1 METLP
6 HFLQRPI
13 RMIACVLM
21 VSVLSTQLYAQK
33 KKAPVKAVDPTAVFS
48 KASYKGIQAGQYMK
62 SWLVAGPMLVKDD
75 TTTAPD
81 IQQEEKFFDED
92 LVTSVTP
99 VAGKPIPPVLL
110 RGKSFAWKP
119 YTASTDKIDFDALFN
134 KPDYAVAYALAEIKT
149 DSAFTAFLA
158 IGSDDGVKVWLNGK
172 LVHRNWVGRALMPDQ
187 DVLPI
192 TFIKGSNQL
201 VLKVQ
206 DVVRDWGFT
215 VRFLDREALSNQ
227 LIKASAKGDLDEI
240 NALVNAHAD
249 VNKTND
255 AGLTPYSAALLSGR
269 EEAAALLLR
278 KGATKTAVPPGT
290 QLTDALYSYLQGKE
304 APGIAILVA
313 RDGNIL
319 YKKAFGYANIDKK
332 TLATPETKFRIG
344 SITKQFTAAAILKL
358 QEGGKLKVTDKL
370 SKYIHDFPRG
380 EEVTLHHLLTHT
392 SGIHSYTGKDDFEKR
407 VVTPVT
413 PEDLIAYFKN
423 DPYDFNPGEQYMYN
437 NSGYFL
443 LGYIIEKAS
452 GKSYAQYLKETFFTP
467 LHMNNTGVHA
477 AWLSL
482 DKEAQGYSNT
492 DGKYKPA
499 LNWNMGWA
507 GGAGA
512 LYSTVEDLYKWN
524 EAIFTGKVL
533 QDKSLQAAFTSVVL
547 NDGNTPASKYG
558 YGWVL
563 NEYRGEPVIGHSGG
577 LHGFT
582 SQLVRYT
589 NENLTVVL
597 LTNLMPAEA
606 NINPNTVAE
615 YFLWEKLAKQSSY
628 TTLVSPVADVSI
640 YTGRYD
646 FQNGAVMTITAEGT
660 DLYAQLSG
668 QNKFPIFP
676 SAPDEYFWK
685 VVDAKI
691 KFIKGENGA
700 VTHGHFVQGGFSI
713 DAKKIK
719 DEVIVSIDPNLYN
732 VYAGKYDYGNNI
744 IITISNEN
752 GKLYAQGTN
761 QPKFEIFPISEKEF
775 TVREINAHLTFVRES
790 TGKAS
795 KLIVDMAGQK
805 KESLRVE

>member
-1 METLP
+1 MATLP
-6 HFLQRPI
+6 RSLQQPV
-13 RMIACVLM
+13 RMVLYVLL
-21 VSVLSTQLYAQK
+21 VSALSTQLYAQK
-33 KKAPVKAVDPTAVFS
+33 KKAPVKTVDPTTVFS

-62 SWLVAGPMLVKDD
+62 NWLVVGPLLVKDD
-75 TTTAPD
+75 TVGAPD
-81 IQQEEKFFDED
+81 IQQEERFFDED
-92 LVTSVTP
+92 LVTSITP
-99 VAGKPIPPVLL
+99 VAGKPIPPVML

-119 YTASTDKIDFDALFN
+119 YSATADKIDFDALYS

-158 IGSDDGVKVWLNGK
+158 VGSDDGVKVWLNGK
-172 LVHRNWVGRALMPDQ
+172 LVHRNWVGRALTPDQ
-187 DVLPI
+187 DVVPV
-192 TFIKGSNQL
+192 TFVKGSNQL
-201 VLKVQ
+201 LLKVQ

-227 LIKASAKGDLDEI
+227 LIKAAAKGDMNEI
-240 NALVNAHAD
+240 NALINGRAD
-249 VNKTND
+249 LNKTD
-255 AGLTPYSAALLSGR
+255 ASGLTPYTAALLNGR
-269 EEAAALLLR
+269 EEAAALLLQ
-278 KGATKTAVPPGT
+278 KGATKTAMPSAA
-290 QLTDALYSYLQGKE
+290 QLTDALYSSLQGKE
-304 APGIAILVA
+304 TPGIAILVA
-313 RDGNIL
+313 KDGNIL
-319 YKKAFGYANIDKK
+319 YKKAFGYANIEKK
-332 TLATPETKFRIG
+332 TPATPETKFRIG

-358 QEGGKLKVTDKL
+358 QEDGKLKVTDKL

-392 SGIHSYTGKDDFEKR
+392 SGIHSYTGKGDFEKR

-413 PEDLIAYFKN
+413 PEELIAYFKN

-443 LGYIIEKAS
+443 LGYIIEKVS

-492 DGKYKPA
+492 DGKYVPA
-499 LNWNMGWA
+499 LNWNMAWA

-524 EAIFTGKVL
+524 EAIFNGKVL
-533 QDKSLQAAFTSVVL
+533 QDKSLKAAFTSVVL
-547 NDGNTPASKYG
+547 NDGNPPPSKYG
-558 YGWVL
+558 YGWGL
-563 NEYRGEPVIGHSGG
+563 SDYRGQPVIGHSGG
-577 LHGFT
+577 LHGFI
-582 SQLVRYT
+582 SQLARYT

-597 LTNLMPAEA
+597 LMNLMPPDV
-606 NINPNTVAE
+606 NINPNAVAE
-615 YFLWEKLAKQSSY
+615 YFIWDKLAKQSSY
-628 TTLVSPVADVSI
+628 TTLASPVADVSI

-646 FQNGAVMTITAEGT
+646 FQNGAVMTITAEGS

-685 VVDAKI
+685 VVDARI
-691 KFIKGENGA
+691 KFMKGENGA
-700 VTHGHFVQGGFSI
+700 VTHGHFVQGGFAI
-713 DAKKIK
+713 DARKLKE
-719 DEVIVSIDPNLYN
+719 DVIVAIDPNLYKE
-732 VYAGKYDYGNNI
+732 YIGKYDYGNNI
-744 IITISNEN
+744 IITVSNEN

-775 TVREINAHLTFVRES
+775 TVKEINARLTFIRET

>member
-1 METLP
+1 METLLYS
-6 HFLQRPI
+6 LQRSVRI
-13 RMIACVLM
+13 VLHVLL

-33 KKAPVKAVDPTAVFS
+33 KKAPVKTVDPAAVFS
-48 KASYKGIQAGQYMK
+48 KASYKGIQAGSYMK
-62 SWLVAGPMLVKDD
+62 NWLVAGPMLVKDD
-75 TTTAPD
+75 TTGSPD

-92 LVTSVTP
+92 LVTSITP
-99 VAGKPIPPVLL
+99 VAGKPIPPVVL

-119 YTASTDKIDFDALFN
+119 YTATDDKIDFDALFS

-158 IGSDDGVKVWLNGK
+158 VGSDDGVKVWLNGK
-172 LVHRNWVGRALMPDQ
+172 LVHRNWVGRALTPDQ
-187 DVLPI
+187 DVMPVTLV
-192 TFIKGSNQL
+192 KGSNQL
-201 VLKVQ
+201 LVKVQ

-215 VRFLDREALSNQ
+215 ARFLDHAALSDQ
-227 LIKASAKGDLDEI
+227 LIKASAKGDMDEI
-240 NALVNAHAD
+240 NALINARAD
-249 VNKTND
+249 VNKKD
-255 AGLTPYSAALLSGR
+255 AAGLTPYSAALLNGR
-269 EEAAALLLR
+269 EEAAALLLQ
-278 KGATKTAVPPGT
+278 KGATKTAVPSAT
-290 QLTDALYSYLQGKE
+290 QLTDALYSSLQGKE

-313 RDGNIL
+313 KDGNIL
-319 YKKAFGYANIDKK
+319 YKKAFGYANIAKK

-358 QEGGKLKVTDKL
+358 QEDGKLKVTDKL
-370 SKYIHDFPRG
+370 SKYIPDFPRG

-407 VVTPVT
+407 VVGPVT
-413 PEDLIAYFKN
+413 TEELIAYFKN

-443 LGYIIEKAS
+443 LGYIIEKVT
-452 GKSYAQYLKETFFTP
+452 GKSYAQYLKESFFTP
-467 LHMNNTGVHA
+467 LHMYNTGVHA
-477 AWLSL
+477 SWLSL
-482 DKEAQGYSNT
+482 DKEAQGYANT
-492 DGKYKPA
+492 DGKYVPS
-499 LNWNMGWA
+499 LNWNMAWA

-512 LYSTVEDLYKWN
+512 LYSTVDDLYKWN

-533 QDKSLQAAFTSVVL
+533 EDKSLKAALTSVVL
-547 NDGNTPASKYG
+547 NNGNTPPSKYG
-558 YGWVL
+558 YGWGL
-563 NEYRGEPVIGHSGG
+563 NEYRGQTVIGHSGG
-577 LHGFT
+577 LHGFI
-582 SQLVRYT
+582 SQLARYT

-597 LTNLMPAEA
+597 LTNITPPEVNM
-606 NINPNTVAE
+606 NPNTVAE
-615 YFLWEKLAKQSSY
+615 YFLWDKLIQQSSY
-628 TTLVSPVADVSI
+628 TTQAVSVGDVSI

-646 FQNGAVMTITAEGT
+646 FQNGAVMTITAEGK

-691 KFIKGENGA
+691 KFMKDEKG
-700 VTHGHFVQGGFSI
+700 VVSHGHFVQGGFSI
-713 DAKKIK
+713 DAKKIP
-719 DEVIVSIDPNLYN
+719 DEVIVSIDPKLYN
-732 VYAGKYDYGNNI
+732 EYAGKYDYGNNI

-775 TVREINAHLTFVRES
+775 TVKEINARLTFVREAA
-790 TGKAS
+790 GKAS